1 MTPAE
6 HEQAADDRDSPS
18 GPQTS
23 ATGGLA
29 SPVPPADSPYWTFY
43 AAVAAEQ
50 VAAWLPTGPQRIL
63 DLSGGNGFLQQLLT
77 AGHEVISVQRHVDDE
92 PQGQAGPGRLLQV
105 VADSRSLDW
114 LGAGSVDLVLAESRS
129 LSRCLA
135 AELTVEHL
143 HRVMR
148 PRGRL
153 LLVVDSLALGL
164 ARMADQG
171 RWAELA
177 DVPAADVILVRDED
191 GTITRCFW
199 PEELQVLL
207 ADAGFT
213 VDWVRTRSVLT
224 PATIERALTERGPG
238 AMRTLVRTELSLAAE
253 GDAATAGLHLVVSAR
268 KPG

>member
-1 MTPAE
+1 MVASTG
-6 HEQAADDRDSPS
+6 HEQASVDGPS

-23 ATGGLA
+23 VTGRLA
-29 SPVPPADSPYWTFY
+29 RPVPPADSPYWTFY
-43 AAVAAEQ
+43 DAVAAEQ
-50 VAAWLPTGPQRIL
+50 VAAWLPEQAQRIL

-77 AGHEVISVQRHVDDE
+77 AGHEVISVQRHVDDVRH
-92 PQGQAGPGRLLQV
+92 GQAGPGRLLQV
-105 VADSRSLDW
+105 VADSHSLDW
-114 LGAGSVDLVLAESRS
+114 LGADSVELVLAESRS

-135 AELTVEHL
+135 AEMTIEHL

-148 PRGRL
+148 PGGRL

-164 ARMADQG
+164 ALLADQG

-177 DVPAADVILVRDED
+177 DVPAADVVLVPDED

-199 PEELQVLL
+199 AEELQLLL

-224 PATIERALTERGPG
+224 PVTIERALTERGPG
-238 AMRTLVRTELSLAAE
+238 AMRTLVRTELALAAE
-253 GDAATAGLHLVVSAR
+253 GGAAAAGLHLVVSAR